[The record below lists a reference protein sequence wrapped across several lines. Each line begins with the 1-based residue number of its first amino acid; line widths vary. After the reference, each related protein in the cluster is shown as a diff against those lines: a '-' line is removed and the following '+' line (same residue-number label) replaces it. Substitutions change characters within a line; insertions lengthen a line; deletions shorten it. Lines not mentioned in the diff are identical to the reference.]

1 MAFEIYKSGQGKY
14 TRLITALSTALVC
27 GLGCLQLYM
36 LLDANDFGLWVSTMV
51 PAAIFSGLSF
61 LAFWLVNKPVIA
73 DFMIAAEGEIKKVSW
88 STRKEIA
95 VSTFVVVVVVVLISA
110 ILGVTDFGFQLFFM
124 WLLS

>member
-1 MAFEIYKSGQGKY
+1 
-14 TRLITALSTALVC
+14 
-27 GLGCLQLYM
+27 
-36 LLDANDFGLWVSTMV
+36 MV

-61 LAFWLVNKPVIA
+61 LAFWLVNKPLIA

-95 VSTFVVVVVVVLISA
+95 VSTFVVVVVVISISA

-124 WLLS
+124 WLLG

>member
-14 TRLITALSTALVC
+14 TRLCTALSTALVC
-27 GLGCLQLYM
+27 GLGCLRLYM
-36 LLDANDFGLWVSTMV
+36 LLDATDFGLWISTMV

-95 VSTFVVVVVVVLISA
+95 VSTFVVVVVVISISA

-124 WLLS
+124 WLLG